1 MPTLGIPAIPEPK
14 YRTIRDG
21 ITFSNKQ
28 HYFETVLGERDIDL
42 VAKNSTAPMSVI
54 FQVTRRCNFDCTFCS
69 EIDKIKDTP
78 LELIET
84 IEKKLVDVPRVFISG
99 GEPLIRRDIV
109 DVVEIFNKRHV
120 VSIPT
125 NATRGPYVAGKLSG
139 KVDFVNIGL
148 EGPRRA
154 TNRVRGDYDKIMRG
168 AFAFKQEG
176 IPISLSAV
184 VMRSLLDDLPY
195 LLQIADVLEAGKV
208 KLIHPIRKGNGAHLA
223 GSEFLSL
230 AESETLFHQL
240 ATLRDKFGW
249 TPSLRMTTW
258 TRDTEGYSIL
268 IYPDA
273 TVWAW
278 PVYGGYA
285 DGAAQGGTE
294 DKTLYL
300 GNLMSEDM
308 DAIWAR
314 YPFKRNH
321 FRKYLGKSIYVG

>member
-1 MPTLGIPAIPEPK
+1 MPTLGIPTIPEPK
-14 YRTIRDG
+14 RRPVGNG
-21 ITFSNKQ
+21 ISFLNRR
-28 HYFETVLGERDIDL
+28 HFFESTLDEGEIDL
-42 VAKNSTAPMSVI
+42 IAESSTAPMSVI

-69 EIDKIKDTP
+69 EIEKIRDTP
-78 LELIET
+78 LSAIGEIER
-84 IEKKLVDVPRVFISG
+84 KLSSVPRVFISG

-109 DVVEIFNKRHV
+109 DVVELFNERHV

-125 NATRGPYVAGKLSG
+125 NATRGPYVADKLSG
-139 KVDFVNIGL
+139 KIDFVNIGL

-154 TNRVRGDYDKIMRG
+154 TNKVRGDYDKIMRG
-168 AFAFKQEG
+168 ALAFKRAG

-184 VMRSLLDDLPY
+184 VLRSLLDDLPY

-223 GSEFLSL
+223 DSEFLTL
-230 AESETLFHQL
+230 AESEDLFHEL
-240 ATLRDKFGW
+240 TTLREKHGW

-278 PVYGGYA
+278 PVYGGFA
-285 DGAAQGGTE
+285 DGANQGGTE

-300 GNLMSEDM
+300 GNLMSENM
-308 DAIWAR
+308 DTIWAR

-321 FRKYLGKSIYVG
+321 FRKYLGKSIYVS

>member
-1 MPTLGIPAIPEPK
+1 MPTLGIPIIPEPTH
-14 YRTIRDG
+14 RPIGNG
-21 ITFSNKQ
+21 ISFLNER
-28 HYFETVLGERDIDL
+28 HFFESTLDESEIDL
-42 VAKNSTAPMSVI
+42 IAESSTAPMSVI

-69 EIDKIKDTP
+69 EIEKIRDTP
-78 LELIET
+78 LSAIGEIEQ
-84 IEKKLVDVPRVFISG
+84 KLSGVPRVFISG

-109 DVVEIFNKRHV
+109 NVVKLFNERHV

-125 NATRGPYVAGKLSG
+125 NATRGPYVADKLSG
-139 KVDFVNIGL
+139 KIDFVNIGL

-154 TNRVRGDYDKIMRG
+154 TNKVRGDYDKIMRG
-168 AFAFKQEG
+168 TLAFKQAG

-184 VMRSLLDDLPY
+184 VLRSLLDDLPY

-223 GSEFLSL
+223 DSEFLTL
-230 AESETLFHQL
+230 AESEDLFHEL
-240 ATLRDKFGW
+240 TTLREKHGW
-249 TPSLRMTTW
+249 RPSLRMTTW

-278 PVYGGYA
+278 PVYGGFA
-285 DGAAQGGTE
+285 DGANQGGTD

-300 GNLMSEDM
+300 GNLMSENM
-308 DAIWAR
+308 DTIWAR

-321 FRKYLGKSIYVG
+321 FRKYLGKSIYVS